1 MKHLDAA
8 TLRSYRAKR
17 LPPAGLLAADEHLAG
32 CDECREEL
40 LGGEDGAA
48 AGSLIDAL
56 TTEETGGDSDDEGE
70 HLSYDT
76 LEAWVDAKLSPR
88 EHRAASNHLQ
98 SCARCVGDLADLRD
112 VATTMPRIA
121 ATRRGL
127 SLRVAAVI
135 LLAVIGLASWLA
147 MRHSRTE
154 ESANA
159 PLVAAPLLTIHD
171 GTSIINVDHDGSIH
185 GMALSAA
192 DAAAVRA
199 ALMNGRIDVAPK
211 VAGLQRER
219 GTLMGTAAAAPFD
232 VVMPVATF
240 LRATRPQFSWT
251 SAGNATYKVEV
262 YDEARTLVLESP
274 RLHDVAWTADRDL
287 PRGHAYVWQVVATRD
302 GERIVA
308 PQPPAPEAHF
318 GVVDDTAAARLDAA
332 ARSGSHLLLALTA
345 AQEGVMDDARHE
357 LDTLARLNPGS
368 SRVQRLAHSLTP
380 ATR

>member
-1 MKHLDAA
+1 MKHLDAE

-32 CDECREEL
+32 CDECREQS

-48 AGSLIDAL
+48 AGSLIEAL
-56 TTEETGGDSDDEGE
+56 TLAEVNDEEE

-76 LEAWVDAKLSPR
+76 LESWVDARLSPR
-88 EHRAASNHLQ
+88 EHRAASAHLQ

-112 VATTMPRIA
+112 VATAMPRIA
-121 ATRRGL
+121 ATRGGL

-135 LLAVIGLASWLA
+135 LLAVIGLVCWLA
-147 MRHSRTE
+147 MRRSRTE
-154 ESANA
+154 SASA
-159 PLVAAPLLTIHD
+159 PVVAAPLLTIHD

-219 GTLMGTAAAAPFD
+219 GTLMGTTAASTFD
-232 VVMPVATF
+232 VVAPMATF
-240 LRATRPQFSWT
+240 LRAARPRFAWT
-251 SAGNATYKVEV
+251 SAGGNATYKVEV
-262 YDEARTLVLESP
+262 YDESRTLVLESP
-274 RLHDVAWTADRDL
+274 LLHDVTWTADRDL
-287 PRGHAYVWQVVATRD
+287 PRGHAYVWQVVATHD

-318 GVVDDTAAARLDAA
+318 GVIDDAAAARLDVA

-345 AQEGVMDDARHE
+345 AHEGVMDDARHE
-357 LDTLARLNPGS
+357 LDTLVRLNPGS
-368 SRVQRLAHSLTP
+368 SQVQKLARSLTP
-380 ATR
+380 ASR